1 MGKSLAAFSDLVNSR
16 SFEIFEAERMLDG
29 RTRVRVVVEN
39 LVGQKSEWTF
49 IMVLRTFSKYKG

>member
-1 MGKSLAAFSDLVNSR
+1 MGKSLAAFSDLVNNR
-16 SFEIFEAERMLDG
+16 SYDILPAEKMSDG
-29 RTRVRVVVEN
+29 RTKVRAIVEN